1 MVNDQKKT
9 IHRSSQSPEN
19 VEESWSSTP
28 PSGPRRVV
36 QRSTANSVTKKRSAA
51 APTAANDEGS
61 DEEDEAR
68 LKRLRNLPWP
78 PKSVPSEA
86 GNDEKPTGD
95 LRNLPWPPPLGD
107 NDHHSPALRW
117 SLLLHIME
125 LRKQA
130 DPQHLGAT
138 TMPPKRST
146 RQNSVANSHAEAES
160 QGHSHAM
167 GETHAQGGGQTHGGE
182 NPFGGGQTHGGEQVP
197 WWWRNPCCLRE
208 ANTNKEDHQN
218 KNDNRNHEER
228 ESHNKNDTPFVTMS
242 DVADLLKQER
252 ERAPKE
258 PRHFVRRPPY
268 PIELLKEPYPEKYD
282 TPVFALFDGRKG
294 SAMEHIS
301 KFLDSMGPFAANG
314 DLCLR
319 EFSKSLVDRAYTWYT
334 VLPAG
339 SIRTWEDM
347 VESFCSKYFHVEEKI
362 TLVNLH
368 STKQQIGEDLV
379 KYIHRFRDVSL
390 DCHVKYQ
397 EGELVEVCIDNML
410 PEFRA
415 HLENLD
421 ITRFAPL
428 LQKARKTAISVKP
441 QVEKSRDKKSL
452 PQTLTVSTATAPS
465 GTKRKNTTD
474 KVYEEPPPLP
484 FTAEEMMAIFDKWV
498 QDQVI
503 KLPKIS
509 KQPTPEEQ
517 KDPKYCRYHRYVNH
531 STVDCRTLRW
541 EVNRKIQNGTLLLSE
556 AQQKVHQT
564 PFPNYNKDK
573 GKAVVSVVIHGNVSD
588 VEAEESA
595 AASSSLVPA
604 AVRTLQRSPKF
615 KSLFNQLGFGP
626 EARNAATEA
635 LITIAAESGATCFT
649 AEAHASRAF
658 LETTNAITF
667 TDEDMEV
674 QYPDHRRPLY
684 LSAVIKNVQ
693 VRRALVDTGSCLNL
707 IPLSTLQAVDLPH
720 QKIQGSP
727 MEVTGFGG
735 MTEHTMGHVQLV
747 LKVGPIVALTRFHV
761 VNAET
766 PYHVLLGRPWLHKH
780 KLVSSTYHQCVKGRL
795 NGKPIRIA
803 ANSCPFDQTEAHFVE
818 AALYDDLASTEE
830 PSIVRPCGTPLPA
843 WEDIKDD
850 PEIDLREL
858 LQRKKKRKE
867 RAWGLIAHRQE
878 GPTPEEGGLQ
888 PSCHLIQQTENSG
901 KVVVDQ
907 LQSTTMNSE
916 EVTVD
921 HARSM
926 DLPVDHSQ
934 STVMNS
940 EEEDAVDQTES
951 TARRMK
957 ESTTAEP
964 NLTSK
969 EELEVINLSDNPDIT
984 KPISISKSLSA
995 KERKCLI
1002 DLLHEYKDVF
1012 AWDYHEMP
1020 GIDPGLVAHSL
1031 NVEPGTRPVV
1041 QPMRTF
1047 HTEVEAQ
1054 ITQEV
1059 KKLLAAG
1066 FIKPIQHPRWLSNI
1080 VPVKKKNGQIRCC
1093 VDFRNLNKACPK
1105 DEFPLPNMDLLI
1117 DSAAG
1122 HAMFSFMDGFSGYNQ
1137 IRMST
1142 RDAEKTAFRTP
1153 IGNFYYTVMPF
1164 GLKNAGATYQRT
1176 MTAMFHDMMHKEIE
1190 DYVDDIV
1197 VKSKKREDHLGILR
1211 KVFDR
1216 CRLYKLKM
1224 NPLKCAFGVSAGKFL
1239 GFLVHNRG
1247 IDVDPAKAS
1256 AIATMKAP
1264 TSHKELKSFLG
1275 RLSYIRRFIPGL
1287 AAVTAVF
1294 APLMKKGVPFIWS
1307 TACQQAFEK
1316 IQQIMTKLP
1325 TVCAPVPGRPLRLYL
1340 ASNSEAIGGL
1350 VAQEDE
1356 EGTERPI
1363 YYVSRALKDAE
1374 TRYSGA
1380 ERACLALIYASQRL
1394 RHYFLAHKIQLITK
1408 SHPIRSLLHRPVLSG
1423 RLAQWLLQLS
1433 QYEITTET
1441 PTAIKSQAIADL
1453 LAQFPGEDSSS
1464 ISHEV
1469 PGEIGEALLADLADS
1484 TWTLKFDG
1492 SSTSSSSGAGI
1503 VLAREDGKTIAKSF
1517 KLDFPCSNNASEYEA
1532 YITGLV
1538 IAHEMGIKH
1547 LRVIGDS
1554 NLIICQTK
1562 GEFSLKEPSL
1572 ALYRALAQKLEE
1584 EFDTFEISHAMRCEN
1599 RYADALATLGS
1610 QVSFEGSKV
1619 DVTIDKRSMPITDLL
1634 REKFK
1639 EPNLDAEDWRT
1650 PIKAKLVAPEGVAD
1664 LKVLKDYVLI
1674 AGDLYRRLPGG
1685 VLARC
1690 VNLQEAAKKLTEVH
1704 EKCCELRDGISLYRR
1719 LQRLGYFWPSMSKE
1733 AASLQEQCSFCQHQ
1747 HESDQIYATFV
1758 SSDWRTPFLE
1768 YLIENILP
1776 QTSQAA
1782 VRIKKL
1788 ATRYFVEGGILFR
1801 KGFHGDP
1808 LRCLSLAE
1816 SQTVMKEAHSGECGE
1831 HQGKKRLYQ
1840 LLLTLGY
1847 YWPTMKK
1854 DTADFVKSC
1863 HTCQLQANLIH
1874 THPTSLQN
1882 MATPWPFHT
1891 WGLDLIGPINPAS
1904 GGYIWILVAT
1914 EYFSK
1919 WVEAI
1924 PLRKATGAA
1933 VANFIREHIIT
1944 RFGIPHKIISDN
1956 GTPFVNK
1963 NVREVLEHYR
1973 IKHRRST
1980 PYYPQGNGQAEA
1992 TNRMLLRILSKMVF
2006 DYGKGWNSHLADTL
2020 WAYRG
2025 STKTATGFTPFS
2037 LVYGTDAISPT
2048 ELLVPSPRIL
2058 HGMDLEADADICAE
2072 ARVADLEGLE
2082 EARELAQA
2090 RSLRYH
2096 QKLADAYEKTLQ
2108 TRIFA
2113 KGQMVLK
2120 TVDPCEKRSPL
2131 AVQICTKLGGA
2142 ILNP

>member
-36 QRSTANSVTKKRSAA
+36 QRSTASSVTEKRSAA

-68 LKRLRNLPWP
+68 LKRLGNLPWP
-78 PKSVPSEA
+78 PKSVPPEA
-86 GNDEKPTGD
+86 DNDEKPTGYFLYPRGLEKSAMATTTRGQRPPQPSTPVVLAPPHHGTQEARFGGRGTNLLQFGLICRNRNGID
-95 LRNLPWPPPLGD
+95 LLGRNAK
-107 NDHHSPALRW
+107 N
-117 SLLLHIME
+117 
-125 LRKQA
+125 A

-182 NPFGGGQTHGGEQVP
+182 NPFGGGQTHGGEQVLGGGEIP
-197 WWWRNPCCLRE
+197 VGGPQQMALMFEMIKAMQQNQAELAESLKQLRE

-282 TPVFALFDGRKG
+282 TPVFALFDGRRG

-595 AASSSLVPA
+595 AASSSL
-604 AVRTLQRSPKF
+604 
-615 KSLFNQLGFGP
+615 
-626 EARNAATEA
+626 ARNAATEA

-727 MEVTGFGG
+727 MEVTGFGD
-735 MTEHTMGHVQLV
+735 
-747 LKVGPIVALTRFHV
+747 
-761 VNAET
+761 
-766 PYHVLLGRPWLHKH
+766 LGCT
-780 KLVSSTYHQCVKGRL
+780 STNWCHPPYHQCVKGRL

-818 AALYDDLASTEE
+818 AALYDDLASTGE

-867 RAWGLIAHRQE
+867 REVEQGSAPQCTRSIAAN
-878 GPTPEEGGLQ
+878 
-888 PSCHLIQQTENSG
+888 TE
-901 KVVVDQ
+901 KAVKDQ
-907 LQSTTMNSE
+907 AESTTTNPEGS
-916 EVTVD
+916 T
-921 HARSM
+921 
-926 DLPVDHSQ
+926 VDHSQ
-934 STVMNS
+934 STVTNS

-957 ESTTAEP
+957 ESTTAES

-969 EELEVINLSDNPDIT
+969 EELET
-984 KPISISKSLSA
+984 
-995 KERKCLI
+995 R
-1002 DLLHEYKDVF
+1002 
-1012 AWDYHEMP
+1012 
-1020 GIDPGLVAHSL
+1020 GLVAHSL

-1256 AIATMKAP
+1256 AVATMKAP

-1363 YYVSRALKDAE
+1363 YY
-1374 TRYSGA
+1374 
-1380 ERACLALIYASQRL
+1380 RL

-1532 YITGLV
+1532 YITGIGHCPRNGDKASAGDWRLQSY
-1538 IAHEMGIKH
+1538 H
-1547 LRVIGDS
+1547 LPDQG
-1554 NLIICQTK
+1554 
-1562 GEFSLKEPSL
+1562 
-1572 ALYRALAQKLEE
+1572 
-1584 EFDTFEISHAMRCEN
+1584 CEN

-1719 LQRLGYFWPSMSKE
+1719 LQRLGYFWPSMSKGGSKS
-1733 AASLQEQCSFCQHQ
+1733 AG
-1747 HESDQIYATFV
+1747 T
-1758 SSDWRTPFLE
+1758 
-1768 YLIENILP
+1768 
-1776 QTSQAA
+1776 TSQAA

-2120 TVDPCEKRSPL
+2120 TVDHVRRGLPSPSKFAPNWEGPYLIREAYDSGYYKLSTADGTTL
-2131 AVQICTKLGGA
+2131 ADPINGKVAEALLLTWEPLLPWTSWHPDKQSTWPRNPAEGRFGA
-2142 ILNP
+2142 GVPLSHL

>member
-1 MVNDQKKT
+1 MSNVVPENMV
-9 IHRSSQSPEN
+9 HGSPEKRKELVLHATQWSTADYPAVHN
-19 VEESWSSTP
+19 QTQPQKQSAVAPAVMGDEGDDDDQDDARSEKTKKSSKAAQNQYQLKPAMMKHLLVTFFTHWSRWTALQTGPRQHQLKQRNHNQGCHGHHHSRAMTTPAQHSGGPCSST
-28 PSGPRRVV
+28 SQNLG
-36 QRSTANSVTKKRSAA
+36 STV
-51 APTAANDEGS
+51 
-61 DEEDEAR
+61 
-68 LKRLRNLPWP
+68 W
-78 PKSVPSEA
+78 
-86 GNDEKPTGD
+86 
-95 LRNLPWPPPLGD
+95 
-107 NDHHSPALRW
+107 
-117 SLLLHIME
+117 
-125 LRKQA
+125 
-130 DPQHLGAT
+130 
-138 TMPPKRST
+138 
-146 RQNSVANSHAEAES
+146 
-160 QGHSHAM
+160 SHAM
-167 GETHAQGGGQTHGGE
+167 GETHAQGGGQTHTQGGGQTHGGE
-182 NPFGGGQTHGGEQVP
+182 NPFGGGQAHDGGQVLGGEIPVGGPQQMALM
-197 WWWRNPCCLRE
+197 R
-208 ANTNKEDHQN
+208 TTKN

-242 DVADLLKQER
+242 DVADLLRQER
-252 ERAPKE
+252 ERPPKE

-301 KFLDSMGPFAANG
+301 KFLDSMGPFAAHG

-397 EGELVEVCIDNML
+397 EGELVE
-410 PEFRA
+410 
-415 HLENLD
+415 
-421 ITRFAPL
+421 
-428 LQKARKTAISVKP
+428 ARKTAISVKP

-452 PQTLTVSTATAPS
+452 PQTLTVSTTTAPS
-465 GTKRKNTTD
+465 GTKRKSPSD
-474 KVYEEPPPLP
+474 KAYEEPPPLP

-509 KQPTPEEQ
+509 KQPTAEEQ
-517 KDPKYCRYHRYVNH
+517 KNPKYCRYHRYVNH
-531 STVDCRTLRW
+531 PTVDCRTLRW
-541 EVNRKIQNGTLLLSE
+541 EVNRKIQDGTLQLSE

-588 VEAEESA
+588 MEAEESA

-604 AVRTLQRSPKF
+604 AVRTLQKSPKF

-684 LSAVIKNVQ
+684 LSAVVKDVQ
-693 VRRALVDTGSCLNL
+693 VRRALVDT
-707 IPLSTLQAVDLPH
+707 
-720 QKIQGSP
+720 
-727 MEVTGFGG
+727 
-735 MTEHTMGHVQLV
+735 
-747 LKVGPIVALTRFHV
+747 
-761 VNAET
+761 
-766 PYHVLLGRPWLHKH
+766 
-780 KLVSSTYHQCVKGRL
+780 
-795 NGKPIRIA
+795 
-803 ANSCPFDQTEAHFVE
+803 
-818 AALYDDLASTEE
+818 ALYDDLASTGE

-858 LQRKKKRKE
+858 LERKKKRKE
-867 RAWGLIAHRQE
+867 REVEHGSPPQ
-878 GPTPEEGGLQ
+878 
-888 PSCHLIQQTENSG
+888 C
-901 KVVVDQ
+901 
-907 LQSTTMNSE
+907 
-916 EVTVD
+916 VTVD
-921 HARSM
+921 HA
-926 DLPVDHSQ
+926 Q
-934 STVMNS
+934 STVMNHQKVAVDQIESMAINFERPAVDQIESMAVDS
-940 EEEDAVDQTES
+940 ERPVVDQEESTAMDPGGSTVDHASSTVRNSGAEAVADQTES
-951 TARRMK
+951 TTMSK
-957 ESTTAEP
+957 EKSTTAEP
-964 NLTSK
+964 NITSK
-969 EELEVINLSDNPDIT
+969 EELEVINLSDDPDIT

-1031 NVEPGTRPVV
+1031 NVEPGTRPV
-1041 QPMRTF
+1041 
-1047 HTEVEAQ
+1047 
-1054 ITQEV
+1054 
-1059 KKLLAAG
+1059 
-1066 FIKPIQHPRWLSNI
+1066 HPRWLSNI

-1197 VKSKKREDHLGILR
+1197 VKSKKREDHLRVLR

-1287 AAVTAVF
+1287 AAATAIF
-1294 APLMKKGVPFIWS
+1294 MPLMKKGVPFS
-1307 TACQQAFEK
+1307 LADHS
-1316 IQQIMTKLP
+1316 
-1325 TVCAPVPGRPLRLYL
+1325 VLYL
-1340 ASNSEAIGGL
+1340 ASNNEAIGGL

-1356 EGTERPI
+1356 EGTEKPI
-1363 YYVSRALKDAE
+1363 YYVSRALRDAE

-1503 VLAREDGKTIAKSF
+1503 VLTREDGETIAKSF
-1517 KLDFPCSNNASEYEA
+1517 KLDFSCSNNASEYEA

-1547 LRVIGDS
+1547 LR
-1554 NLIICQTK
+1554 
-1562 GEFSLKEPSL
+1562 P
-1572 ALYRALAQKLEE
+1572 RKLEE
-1584 EFDTFEISHAMRCEN
+1584 KFHTFEISHAMRCEN

-1619 DVTIDKRSMPITDLL
+1619 DITIDKRSMPITDLL
-1634 REKFK
+1634 KEKFK
-1639 EPNLDAEDWRT
+1639 EQNLDAEDWRT
-1650 PIKAKLVAPEGVAD
+1650 PIRAKLVSPEGVAD

-1690 VNLQEAAKKLTEVH
+1690 VSLQEAAKKLTEVH
-1704 EKCCELRDGISLYRR
+1704 ERCCELRDGVSLYRR

-1733 AASLQEQCSFCQHQ
+1733 AAGLQEQCSFCQHQ
-1747 HESDQIYATFV
+1747 HESDQVYATFV

-1768 YLIENILP
+1768 YLIENVLP

-1782 VRIKKL
+1782 TRLKKL

-1854 DTADFVKSC
+1854 GHS
-1863 HTCQLQANLIH
+1863 
-1874 THPTSLQN
+1874 
-1882 MATPWPFHT
+1882 
-1891 WGLDLIGPINPAS
+1891 GLYLIGPINPSS
-1904 GGYIWILVAT
+1904 GGCIWILVAT
-1914 EYFSK
+1914 EYFTK

-1944 RFGIPHKIISDN
+1944 
-1956 GTPFVNK
+1956 
-1963 NVREVLEHYR
+1963 
-1973 IKHRRST
+1973 
-1980 PYYPQGNGQAEA
+1980 
-1992 TNRMLLRILSKMVF
+1992 
-2006 DYGKGWNSHLADTL
+2006 
-2020 WAYRG
+2020 
-2025 STKTATGFTPFS
+2025 
-2037 LVYGTDAISPT
+2037 
-2048 ELLVPSPRIL
+2048 
-2058 HGMDLEADADICAE
+2058 
-2072 ARVADLEGLE
+2072 RVADLEGLE

-2120 TVDPCEKRSPL
+2120 SGGSREKRSPL
-2131 AVQICTKLGGA
+2131 AV
-2142 ILNP
+2142 

>member
-1 MVNDQKKT
+1 M
-9 IHRSSQSPEN
+9 
-19 VEESWSSTP
+19 W
-28 PSGPRRVV
+28 
-36 QRSTANSVTKKRSAA
+36 
-51 APTAANDEGS
+51 
-61 DEEDEAR
+61 
-68 LKRLRNLPWP
+68 
-78 PKSVPSEA
+78 
-86 GNDEKPTGD
+86 
-95 LRNLPWPPPLGD
+95 
-107 NDHHSPALRW
+107 
-117 SLLLHIME
+117 
-125 LRKQA
+125 KQ
-130 DPQHLGAT
+130 
-138 TMPPKRST
+138 
-146 RQNSVANSHAEAES
+146 
-160 QGHSHAM
+160 
-167 GETHAQGGGQTHGGE
+167 
-182 NPFGGGQTHGGEQVP
+182 
-197 WWWRNPCCLRE
+197 
-208 ANTNKEDHQN
+208 
-218 KNDNRNHEER
+218 
-228 ESHNKNDTPFVTMS
+228 
-242 DVADLLKQER
+242 
-252 ERAPKE
+252 
-258 PRHFVRRPPY
+258 
-268 PIELLKEPYPEKYD
+268 
-282 TPVFALFDGRKG
+282 
-294 SAMEHIS
+294 
-301 KFLDSMGPFAANG
+301 
-314 DLCLR
+314 
-319 EFSKSLVDRAYTWYT
+319 
-334 VLPAG
+334 
-339 SIRTWEDM
+339 
-347 VESFCSKYFHVEEKI
+347 
-362 TLVNLH
+362 
-368 STKQQIGEDLV
+368 
-379 KYIHRFRDVSL
+379 
-390 DCHVKYQ
+390 
-397 EGELVEVCIDNML
+397 
-410 PEFRA
+410 
-415 HLENLD
+415 
-421 ITRFAPL
+421 
-428 LQKARKTAISVKP
+428 
-441 QVEKSRDKKSL
+441 KSL
-452 PQTLTVSTATAPS
+452 PQQVLPWYQQLS
-465 GTKRKNTTD
+465 GPYKG
-474 KVYEEPPPLP
+474 
-484 FTAEEMMAIFDKWV
+484 V
-498 QDQVI
+498 Q
-503 KLPKIS
+503 
-509 KQPTPEEQ
+509 
-517 KDPKYCRYHRYVNH
+517 
-531 STVDCRTLRW
+531 
-541 EVNRKIQNGTLLLSE
+541 
-556 AQQKVHQT
+556 
-564 PFPNYNKDK
+564 
-573 GKAVVSVVIHGNVSD
+573 
-588 VEAEESA
+588 
-595 AASSSLVPA
+595 SSSLY
-604 AVRTLQRSPKF
+604 SI
-615 KSLFNQLGFGP
+615 QLGFGP

-818 AALYDDLASTEE
+818 AALYDDLASTGE

-867 RAWGLIAHRQE
+867 REVEQGSAPQ
-878 GPTPEEGGLQ
+878 
-888 PSCHLIQQTENSG
+888 CTENSG
-901 KVVVDQ
+901 KVVMDQ
-907 LQSTTMNSE
+907 LQSTTMDSE
-916 EVTVD
+916 EITVD

-926 DLPVDHSQ
+926 
-934 STVMNS
+934 STVTNS

-957 ESTTAEP
+957 ESTTAES

-969 EELEVINLSDNPDIT
+969 EELEVIDLSDNPDIT
-984 KPISISKSLSA
+984 KPVSISKSLSA

-1256 AIATMKAP
+1256 AVATMKAP

-1275 RLSYIRRFIPGL
+1275 RLSYIR
-1287 AAVTAVF
+1287 
-1294 APLMKKGVPFIWS
+1294 S
-1307 TACQQAFEK
+1307 EAFEK

-1685 VLARC
+1685 VLG
-1690 VNLQEAAKKLTEVH
+1690 TM
-1704 EKCCELRDGISLYRR
+1704 CEPPRG
-1719 LQRLGYFWPSMSKE
+1719 SKE
-1733 AASLQEQCSFCQHQ
+1733 ANRGPREVLNSAHFVQHQ

-1933 VANFIREHIIT
+1933 VTNFIREHIIT

-2120 TVDPCEKRSPL
+2120 TVDHVRRGLPSPSKFAPNWEGPYLIREAYDSGYYRLSTADGTTLADPINGKWLKRYYS
-2131 AVQICTKLGGA
+2131 
-2142 ILNP
+2142 